1 MFTYRMKS
9 GDNETPRITIMTAPP
24 LKVLQKCIHLH
35 NGDLLIAINV
45 KDSEQ
50 VVQDLLGVSACQH
63 RENVHELHE
72 VDVVVSVGVV
82 HPEQMTL

>member
-9 GDNETPRITIMTAPP
+9 GDNETMINAPP
-24 LKVLQKCIHLH
+24 LKVLHKRVHLH

-50 VVQDLLGVSACQH
+50 VVQDLLGVAACQH
-63 RENVHELHE
+63 GENVHELHE

>member
-1 MFTYRMKS
+1 MINT
-9 GDNETPRITIMTAPP
+9 PP
-24 LKVLQKCIHLH
+24 LKVLQKCVHLH

-50 VVQDLLGVSACQH
+50 VVQDLLGVAACHH
-63 RENVHELHE
+63 RENVHELYE
-72 VDVVVSVGVV
+72 VNVVVSVGVV

>member
-1 MFTYRMKS
+1 MINT
-9 GDNETPRITIMTAPP
+9 PP
-24 LKVLQKCIHLH
+24 LKVLQKCVYLH

-50 VVQDLLGVSACQH
+50 VVQDLLGVAPCQH

-82 HPEQMTL
+82 HPKQMTLQL

>member
-9 GDNETPRITIMTAPP
+9 GDNETMINAPP
-24 LKVLQKCIHLH
+24 LKVLHKCVHLH